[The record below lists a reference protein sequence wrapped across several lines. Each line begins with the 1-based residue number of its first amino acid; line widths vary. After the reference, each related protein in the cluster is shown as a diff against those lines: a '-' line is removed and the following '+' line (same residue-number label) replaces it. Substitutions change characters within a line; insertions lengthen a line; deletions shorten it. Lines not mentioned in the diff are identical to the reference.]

1 MMCSVR
7 LRIDSQKV
15 EKSRQEMA
23 DLQEQMEMLQTNQA
37 NSTLPWSPQTLVH
50 DDSETEESTT
60 AEVQEMTLL
69 VDPSNLL
76 DTGVEET
83 ESTTEEVCDQQI
95 LQTQLIVKQ

>member
-1 MMCSVR
+1 
-7 LRIDSQKV
+7 
-15 EKSRQEMA
+15 MA

-60 AEVQEMTLL
+60 AEVREMTLL

>member
-1 MMCSVR
+1 
-7 LRIDSQKV
+7 
-15 EKSRQEMA
+15 
-23 DLQEQMEMLQTNQA
+23 
-37 NSTLPWSPQTLVH
+37 
-50 DDSETEESTT
+50 
-60 AEVQEMTLL
+60 MTLL

>member
-1 MMCSVR
+1 
-7 LRIDSQKV
+7 
-15 EKSRQEMA
+15 
-23 DLQEQMEMLQTNQA
+23 
-37 NSTLPWSPQTLVH
+37 LVH

-60 AEVQEMTLL
+60 AEVREMTLL